1 MPPRRRRERRVF
13 APFADL
19 LAAVEEQAITRFS
32 SIEAHFIAAMGAFD
46 TEIAR
51 PGGQWT
57 SGDNQGKGKFFNEL
71 TAALLQNLTGQPII
85 QRGKRPGVLL
95 DNVDVDL
102 CFPLDG
108 APLVIAET
116 KMLGTP
122 QHPRNETSQHIR
134 GRRSTADLPKRIR
147 EIALNVIDLKLAAP
161 AGRAEPIGDIAT
173 WIQRQSPAFYAL
185 FGLRVADDYDHEQL
199 VAQAQMLSN
208 SYANGVGL
216 VLYRPT
222 DISTPVGRT
231 TYARVR
237 PPRGLALDDALARMA
252 REITASTNR

>member
-1 MPPRRRRERRVF
+1 MTPRHRERPVF
-13 APFADL
+13 EPFADL
-19 LAAVEEQAITRFS
+19 LTTVGDQAITDFS
-32 SIEAHFIAAMGAFD
+32 VIEARFIAAMSAFD

-51 PGGQWT
+51 PGGEWT

-71 TAALLQNLTGQPII
+71 TARLLQNLTGLQII

-102 CFPLDG
+102 CFPPDG

-122 QHPRNETSQHIR
+122 QHPRNQTSQHIR
-134 GRRSTADLPKRIR
+134 GRRGTADLPKRIR

-161 AGRAEPIGDIAT
+161 EGRVEPIGDIAT
-173 WIQRQSPAFYAL
+173 WIQRQPPAFYAL
-185 FGLRVADDYDHEQL
+185 FGLRLADNYDHEQL
-199 VAQAQMLSN
+199 VAQAQMLNN

-216 VLYRPT
+216 VLYRPI
-222 DISTPVGRT
+222 DITTPAGRT
-231 TYARVR
+231 TYERVR
-237 PPRGLALDDALARMA
+237 PPRGLALDDALRRMA
-252 REITASTNR
+252 REIRATADH